1 MKRCVHRYL
10 CGILLLIGI
19 ALVNVSAK
27 DVYPLGDANGDGKVD
42 AADVVEILN
51 SIRGKS
57 SDKFDIDLADIN
69 EDGHIDM
76 TDVDGVSAIII
87 GRTEAKAR
95 RIDTVRVRYH
105 DDHVSIGGTYN
116 SQRIKTTIQG
126 IAALSIVSTWKRPFV
141 CIAEGKC
148 PDGSLKIEADTT
160 CTLVLDNLELSSSES
175 AAVCLPMKQ
184 KVSIELSKG
193 SHNILIDASGRNKD
207 EESVNGCLYSKGTL
221 TFTGEGALT
230 VTGNYR
236 HGILSSKNISVEGSH
251 LVINNVVKNGIHCDK
266 FTLKK
271 GQVDLHLQNA
281 ASKGIKTK
289 EELIVKGGSIEGD
302 ATGGITI
309 ESGDVSYCALLKSDG
324 TMSVSDGAITLK
336 HRGEGGRC
344 ISVDGN
350 MDLTGGLMSL
360 ECYGDGGKYTN
371 EDGVEDYYTPK
382 GITVDDSL
390 FINSG
395 TITCLSTGLGGK
407 GIVAG
412 RFLSIGC
419 EERDENTE
427 SPLIRV
433 ETKGECIINNEDED
447 LRFGCPK
454 GIKSDSTLIIYDG
467 DIAVTTAG
475 MGGEGVE
482 CNGKMYIK
490 GGTLECNTF
499 DDGINVGK
507 SIEISGGQVYCN
519 SVDNDGIDSN
529 GSITISG
536 GVVASVN
543 QKKPNESFDSD
554 GGQFYIDGGIVF
566 GIGSGPVDVK
576 TSLFPCYST
585 PIGNEDE
592 PIRSKGLI
600 LTKGKYVCVQKGNKV
615 IMALLN
621 DNQAFRSF
629 VTVMH
634 PSLSNNELL
643 SIGEG
648 DCPLDSQQSYFSS
661 RLLLFGLPNNVRL
674 VAEIQVKTIQ

>member
-1 MKRCVHRYL
+1 MKRFAHRFSICSL
-10 CGILLLIGI
+10 LLLIGI
-19 ALVNVSAK
+19 ALVNVSAEE
-27 DVYPLGDANGDGKVD
+27 VYLLGDANGDGKVD

-57 SDKFDIDLADIN
+57 SDNFDIDLADIN

-76 TDVDGVSAIII
+76 TDVDGVTAIII

-105 DDHVSIGGTYN
+105 DNHVSIGGTYN

-193 SHNILIDASGRNKD
+193 SHNILTDASGRNKD

-221 TFTGEGALT
+221 AFTGEGALT

-236 HGILSSKNISVEGSH
+236 HGIVSSKNISVENSH
-251 LVINNVVKNGIHCDK
+251 LIINNVVKNGIHCDK

-271 GQVDLHLQNA
+271 GQVGLHLQNA

-350 MDLTGGLMSL
+350 MDLTGGSMSL

-371 EDGVEDYYTPK
+371 EDGEEDYYTPK

-395 TITCLSTGLGGK
+395 AITCLSTGLGGK

-412 RFLSIGC
+412 RFLSVGC
-419 EERDENTE
+419 EERDENAE
-427 SPLIRV
+427 YPFIRV

-467 DIAVTTAG
+467 DIAVTTAS

-536 GVVASVN
+536 GIVASVN
-543 QKKPNESFDSD
+543 QRKPNECLDAEN
-554 GGQFYIDGGIVF
+554 GQLYLNGGIIF
-566 GIGSGPVDVK
+566 GIGSAAVHGIQASVPY
-576 TSLFPCYST
+576 YST
-585 PIGNEDE
+585 PYNLFSDE
-592 PIRSKGLI
+592 KPQRGLL
-600 LTKGKYVCVQKGNKV
+600 LTSGKYVCIQRGDNVL
-615 IMALLN
+615 MAIKN
-621 DNQAFRSF
+621 SNSEHRQF
-629 VTVMH
+629 VTISH
-634 PSLSNNELL
+634 PSFSLNGLFSICEGEIPLLPMQTYFDDKFIIGGQANEVYL
-643 SIGEG
+643 IGE
-648 DCPLDSQQSYFSS
+648 L
-661 RLLLFGLPNNVRL
+661 
-674 VAEIQVKTIQ
+674 E

>member
-1 MKRCVHRYL
+1 MKRFAHRFSLYS
-10 CGILLLIGI
+10 ILLLIGI
-19 ALVNVSAK
+19 ALVNASAK
-27 DVYPLGDANGDGKVD
+27 DVYFLGDANGDGKVSVV
-42 AADVVEILN
+42 DVVEILN
-51 SIRGKS
+51 SIKGKS
-57 SDKFDIDLADIN
+57 SDKFNFDLADIN
-69 EDGHIDM
+69 EDGDIDI
-76 TDVDGVSAIII
+76 TDVVGVIDLIISNK
-87 GRTEAKAR
+87 EAKAR
-95 RIDTVRVRYH
+95 RIDTVRVTYH
-105 DDHVSIGGTYN
+105 DNHVTIGGTYK

-148 PDGSLKIEADTT
+148 SDGSLRIEADTT

-193 SHNILIDASGRNKD
+193 SHNILTDASGRNKD

-221 TFTGEGALT
+221 TFTGKGALT

-289 EELIVKGGSIEGD
+289 EELIVRGGNIEGD

-324 TMSVSDGAITLK
+324 IMSVSDGAITLK

-395 TITCLSTGLGGK
+395 
-407 GIVAG
+407 
-412 RFLSIGC
+412 
-419 EERDENTE
+419 N
-427 SPLIRV
+427 
-433 ETKGECIINNEDED
+433 IIAY
-447 LRFGCPK
+447 K
-454 GIKSDSTLIIYDG
+454 YHH
-467 DIAVTTAG
+467 TTH
-475 MGGEGVE
+475 
-482 CNGKMYIK
+482 
-490 GGTLECNTF
+490 
-499 DDGINVGK
+499 
-507 SIEISGGQVYCN
+507 
-519 SVDNDGIDSN
+519 
-529 GSITISG
+529 
-536 GVVASVN
+536 
-543 QKKPNESFDSD
+543 
-554 GGQFYIDGGIVF
+554 
-566 GIGSGPVDVK
+566 
-576 TSLFPCYST
+576 
-585 PIGNEDE
+585 
-592 PIRSKGLI
+592 
-600 LTKGKYVCVQKGNKV
+600 
-615 IMALLN
+615 LL
-621 DNQAFRSF
+621 
-629 VTVMH
+629 
-634 PSLSNNELL
+634 
-643 SIGEG
+643 
-648 DCPLDSQQSYFSS
+648 
-661 RLLLFGLPNNVRL
+661 
-674 VAEIQVKTIQ
+674 

>member
-76 TDVDGVSAIII
+76 TDVDGVTAIII

-324 TMSVSDGAITLK
+324 IISVSDGAITLK

-536 GVVASVN
+536 GIVASVN
-543 QKKPNESFDSD
+543 QRKPNECLDAEN
-554 GGQFYIDGGIVF
+554 GQLYLNGGIIM
-566 GIGSGPVDVK
+566 GIGSAAVSGILASVPYYN
-576 TSLFPCYST
+576 TPYSLHTDEKPQRGLVLST
-585 PIGNEDE
+585 
-592 PIRSKGLI
+592 
-600 LTKGKYVCVQKGNKV
+600 GKYLCIQIGDDVL
-615 IMALLN
+615 MALKN
-621 DNQAFRSF
+621 ENKEHRQF
-629 VTVMH
+629 VTIVH
-634 PSLSNNELL
+634 PKLAIDGSYF
-643 SIGEG
+643 ITEG
-648 DCPLDSQQSYFSS
+648 DVPLNPELVLWGDRFVT
-661 RLLLFGLPNNVRL
+661 GGKTMDNNII
-674 VAEIQVKTIQ
+674 EWIE